1 MNIRDLKLYL
11 HLCET
16 CHFGMTADAMHV
28 SPSTLSRQIQSMEE
42 HFGHTLFI
50 RDNRQVQITSEGE
63 KVKRFAQQV
72 VNLHQQV
79 RQDLDQSDQQLVGE
93 LTLFCSVTAAYSHL
107 PEILDRF
114 RIHYPQVE
122 IKLSTGDA
130 ADAVE
135 KVQSNLAD
143 LAIAGKP
150 KQLPA
155 SVEFLKFGEIEMVLL
170 IPKLNSSF
178 SDKLHQKQPDWH
190 NIPFILPEH
199 GPSRHRIDLWFKQQ
213 KIISPKIYATVAGH
227 EAIVSMVALGCGVA
241 LLPKVVMENSPE
253 RIRERITEWSTNLME
268 PFDVGICVQKRRLS
282 ERIIA
287 AFWTLCV
294 LNLPNNQKNKI

>member
-28 SPSTLSRQIQSMEE
+28 SPSTLSRQIQRLEE
-42 HFGHTLFI
+42 HFGHPLFI
-50 RDNRQVQITSEGE
+50 RDNRQVQITQAGE
-63 KVKRFAQQV
+63 KVKRFALQV
-72 VNLHQQV
+72 VSLHQQL
-79 RQDLDQSDQQLVGE
+79 RQDIDKSDQQLVGE
-93 LTLFCSVTAAYSHL
+93 LKLFCSVTAAYSHL
-107 PEILDRF
+107 PDILDRF
-114 RIHYPQVE
+114 RIKYPLVE

-135 KVQSNLAD
+135 KTQSNEAD
-143 LAIAGKP
+143 LAIAGRP

-155 SVEFLKFGEIEMVLL
+155 GVEFLKLGEIEMVLL

-178 SDKLHQKQPDWH
+178 SDKLHQKKPDWH

-213 KIISPKIYATVAGH
+213 KITSPKIYATVAGH

-253 RIRERITEWSTNLME
+253 RIRERITEWSTNLMQ

-282 ERIIA
+282 EKIIA
-287 AFWTLCV
+287 AFWTV
-294 LNLPNNQKNKI
+294 ANLNLPNSQINEI

>member
-1 MNIRDLKLYL
+1 MNIRDLKLFL

-16 CHFGMTADAMHV
+16 CHFGMSADAMHV
-28 SPSTLSRQIQSMEE
+28 SPSTLSRQIQRLEE
-42 HFGHTLFI
+42 QFGHSLFI
-50 RDNRQVQITSEGE
+50 RDNRQVQISHEGE

-72 VNLHQQV
+72 VNLHQQLK
-79 RQDLDQSDQQLVGE
+79 QELDKADQQLVGE

-114 RIHYPQVE
+114 RIHYPLVE

-135 KVQSNLAD
+135 KIQSQQAD

-150 KQLPA
+150 KQLP
-155 SVEFLKFGEIEMVLL
+155 SGMEFIKLGEIEMVLL

-178 SDKLHQKQPDWH
+178 SDKLHQKAPDWH

-199 GPSRHRIDLWFKQQ
+199 GPSRQRIDLWFKQK
-213 KIISPKIYATVAGH
+213 KIVSPKIYATVAGH

-253 RIRERITEWSTNLME
+253 RVRERITEWSTNLME
-268 PFDVGICVQKRRLS
+268 PFDIGICVQKRRLS
-282 ERIIA
+282 EKIIS
-287 AFWTLCV
+287 AFWALGCQ
-294 LNLPNNQKNKI
+294 NLPNQE

>member
-1 MNIRDLKLYL
+1 MNIRDLKLFL

-16 CHFGMTADAMHV
+16 CHFGMSADAMHV
-28 SPSTLSRQIQSMEE
+28 SPSTLSRQIQRLEE
-42 HFGHTLFI
+42 QFGHQLFV
-50 RDNRQVQITSEGE
+50 RDNRQVQITHEGE
-63 KVKRFAQQV
+63 KVKRFALQV
-72 VNLHQQV
+72 VNLHQQLK
-79 RQDLDQSDQQLVGE
+79 QELDQSDQQLVGE

-107 PEILDRF
+107 PDILDRF
-114 RIHYPQVE
+114 RIHYPLVE

-135 KVQSNLAD
+135 KIQSNQAD

-155 SVEFLKFGEIEMVLL
+155 GVEFIKLGEIEMVLL

-178 SDKLHQKQPDWH
+178 SDKLHQKTPDWH

-199 GPSRHRIDLWFKQQ
+199 GPSRQRIDLWFKQQ
-213 KIISPKIYATVAGH
+213 KITCPRIYATVAGH

-253 RIRERITEWSTNLME
+253 RVRERITEWSTNLME

-282 ERIIA
+282 EKIIS
-287 AFWTLCV
+287 AFWALGSK
-294 LNLPNNQKNKI
+294 NLPSNG

>member
-16 CHFGMTADAMHV
+16 CHFGMTANAMHV
-28 SPSTLSRQIQSMEE
+28 SPSTLSRQIQRMEDY
-42 HFGHTLFI
+42 FGHPLFI
-50 RDNRQVQITSEGE
+50 RDNRQVQITQVGE
-63 KVKRFAQQV
+63 KVKRFALQV
-72 VNLHQQV
+72 ISQHQQLK
-79 RQDLDQSDQQLVGE
+79 QELELSNQQLIGE
-93 LTLFCSVTAAYSHL
+93 LRLFCSVTAAYSHL
-107 PEILDRF
+107 PDILDQF
-114 RIHYPQVE
+114 RIHYPLIE

-135 KVQSNLAD
+135 KVQSNEAD

-155 SVEFLKFGEIEMVLL
+155 GVEFLKFGEIEMVLL
-170 IPKLNSSF
+170 IPKLNSTF
-178 SDKLHQKQPDWH
+178 SDKLHQKKPDWH

-199 GPSRHRIDLWFKQQ
+199 GPSRQRIDLWFKQQ
-213 KIISPKIYATVAGH
+213 KITSPKIYATVAGH

-253 RIRERITEWSTNLME
+253 RIRERITEWSTNLMQ
-268 PFDVGICVQKRRLS
+268 PFDIGMCVQKKRLS
-282 ERIIA
+282 EKIIA
-287 AFWTLCV
+287 AFWNLSN
-294 LNLPNNQKNKI
+294 LNHTKN

>member
-1 MNIRDLKLYL
+1 MNLRDLKLFL

-28 SPSTLSRQIQSMEE
+28 SPSTLSRQIQRMEE
-42 HFGHTLFI
+42 HFGHPLFI
-50 RDNRQVQITSEGE
+50 RDNRQVQITRAGE
-63 KVKRFAQQV
+63 KVKRFARNVINQHLQ
-72 VNLHQQV
+72 L
-79 RQDLDQSDQQLVGE
+79 RQDIDQSDQQLIGE
-93 LTLFCSVTAAYSHL
+93 LKLFCSVTAAYSHL
-107 PEILDRF
+107 PDILDRY
-114 RIHYPQVE
+114 RISFPLVE

-135 KVQSNLAD
+135 KIQSSEAD
-143 LAIAGKP
+143 LAIAGRP

-155 SVEFLKFGEIEMVLL
+155 GVEFLKLGEIEMVLL

-178 SDKLHQKQPDWH
+178 SDKLHQKKPDWH

-213 KIISPKIYATVAGH
+213 KITSPKIYATVAGH

-253 RIRERITEWSTNLME
+253 RVRERITEWSTNLMQ

-282 ERIIA
+282 EKIIA
-287 AFWTLCV
+287 AFWTLAS
-294 LNLPNNQKNKI
+294 LN

>member
-1 MNIRDLKLYL
+1 MNIRDLKLFL

-16 CHFGMTADAMHV
+16 CHFGMSADAMHV
-28 SPSTLSRQIQSMEE
+28 SPSTLSRQIQRLEE
-42 HFGHTLFI
+42 QFGHQLFV
-50 RDNRQVQITSEGE
+50 RDNRQVQITHEGE
-63 KVKRFAQQV
+63 KVKRFALQV
-72 VNLHQQV
+72 VNLHQQLK
-79 RQDLDQSDQQLVGE
+79 QELDQSDQQLVGE

-107 PEILDRF
+107 PDILDRF
-114 RIHYPQVE
+114 RIHYPLVE

-135 KVQSNLAD
+135 KIQSNQAD

-155 SVEFLKFGEIEMVLL
+155 GVEFIKLGEIEMVLL

-199 GPSRHRIDLWFKQQ
+199 GPSRQRIDLWFKQQ
-213 KIISPKIYATVAGH
+213 KIISPRIYATVAGH

-253 RIRERITEWSTNLME
+253 RVRERITEWSTNLME

-282 ERIIA
+282 EKIIS
-287 AFWTLCV
+287 AFWALGSK
-294 LNLPNNQKNKI
+294 NLPSNG

>member
-28 SPSTLSRQIQSMEE
+28 SPSTLSRQIQRLEE
-42 HFGHTLFI
+42 HFGHPLFI
-50 RDNRQVQITSEGE
+50 RDNRQVQITQAGE
-63 KVKRFAQQV
+63 KVKRFALQV
-72 VNLHQQV
+72 VSLHQQL
-79 RQDLDQSDQQLVGE
+79 RQDIDKSDQQLVGE
-93 LTLFCSVTAAYSHL
+93 LKLFCSVTAAYSHL
-107 PEILDRF
+107 PDILDRF
-114 RIHYPQVE
+114 RIKYPLVE

-135 KVQSNLAD
+135 KTQSNEAD
-143 LAIAGKP
+143 LAIAGRP

-155 SVEFLKFGEIEMVLL
+155 GVEFLKLGEIEMVLL

-178 SDKLHQKQPDWH
+178 SDKLHQKKPDWH

-213 KIISPKIYATVAGH
+213 KITSPRIYATVAGH

-253 RIRERITEWSTNLME
+253 RIRERITEWSTNLMQ

-282 ERIIA
+282 EKIIA
-287 AFWTLCV
+287 AFWTV
-294 LNLPNNQKNKI
+294 ANLNLPNSQINEI

>member
-16 CHFGMTADAMHV
+16 CHFGMTANAMHV
-28 SPSTLSRQIQSMEE
+28 SPSTLSRQIQRMEDY
-42 HFGHTLFI
+42 FGHPLFI
-50 RDNRQVQITSEGE
+50 RDNRQVQITQVGE
-63 KVKRFAQQV
+63 KVKRFALQV
-72 VNLHQQV
+72 ISQHQQLK
-79 RQDLDQSDQQLVGE
+79 QELELSNQQIIGE
-93 LTLFCSVTAAYSHL
+93 LRLFCSVTAAYSHL
-107 PEILDRF
+107 PDILDQF
-114 RIHYPQVE
+114 RIHYPLIE

-135 KVQSNLAD
+135 KVQSNEAD

-155 SVEFLKFGEIEMVLL
+155 GVEFLKFGEIEMVLL
-170 IPKLNSSF
+170 IPKLNSTF
-178 SDKLHQKQPDWH
+178 SDKLHQKKPDWH

-199 GPSRHRIDLWFKQQ
+199 GPSRQRIDLWFKQQ
-213 KIISPKIYATVAGH
+213 KITSPKIYATVAGH

-253 RIRERITEWSTNLME
+253 RIRERITEWSTNLMQ
-268 PFDVGICVQKRRLS
+268 PFDIGMCVQKRRLS
-282 ERIIA
+282 EKIIA
-287 AFWTLCV
+287 AFWNLSN
-294 LNLPNNQKNKI
+294 LNHTKN

>member
-1 MNIRDLKLYL
+1 MNLRDLKLFL

-28 SPSTLSRQIQSMEE
+28 SPSTLSRQIQRMEE
-42 HFGHTLFI
+42 HFGHPLFI
-50 RDNRQVQITSEGE
+50 RDNRQVQITQAGE
-63 KVKRFAQQV
+63 KVKRFARNVINQHLQ
-72 VNLHQQV
+72 L
-79 RQDLDQSDQQLVGE
+79 RQDIDQSDQQLIGE
-93 LTLFCSVTAAYSHL
+93 LKLFCSVTAAYSHL
-107 PEILDRF
+107 PDILDRY
-114 RIHYPQVE
+114 RISFPLVE

-135 KVQSNLAD
+135 KIRSSEAD
-143 LAIAGKP
+143 LAIAGRP

-155 SVEFLKFGEIEMVLL
+155 GVEFLKLGEIEMVLL

-178 SDKLHQKQPDWH
+178 SDKLHQKKPDWH

-213 KIISPKIYATVAGH
+213 KITSPKIYATVAGH

-253 RIRERITEWSTNLME
+253 RVRERITEWSTNLMQ

-282 ERIIA
+282 EKIIA
-287 AFWTLCV
+287 AFWTLAS
-294 LNLPNNQKNKI
+294 LN

>member
-1 MNIRDLKLYL
+1 MNIRDLKLFL
-11 HLCET
+11 HLCDT
-16 CHFGMTADAMHV
+16 CHFGMSADAMHV
-28 SPSTLSRQIQSMEE
+28 SPSTLSRQIQRLEE
-42 HFGHTLFI
+42 QFGHQLFI
-50 RDNRQVQITSEGE
+50 RDNRQVQITYEGE

-72 VNLHQQV
+72 VNLHQQLKHE
-79 RQDLDQSDQQLVGE
+79 LDQAEQQLVGE

-114 RIHYPQVE
+114 RIHYPLVE

-135 KVQSNLAD
+135 KIQSHQAD

-150 KQLPA
+150 KQLP
-155 SVEFLKFGEIEMVLL
+155 SGVEFIKLGEIEMVLL

-178 SDKLHQKQPDWH
+178 SDKLHQKKPDWH

-199 GPSRHRIDLWFKQQ
+199 GPSRQRIDLWFKQQ
-213 KIISPKIYATVAGH
+213 KITNPKIYATVAGH

-253 RIRERITEWSTNLME
+253 RVRERITEWSTNLME
-268 PFDVGICVQKRRLS
+268 PFDIGICVQKRRLS
-282 ERIIA
+282 EKIIS
-287 AFWTLCV
+287 AFWALGNQ
-294 LNLPNNQKNKI
+294 NLPIE

>member
-1 MNIRDLKLYL
+1 MNIRDLKLFL
-11 HLCET
+11 HLCDT
-16 CHFGMTADAMHV
+16 CHFGISADAMHV
-28 SPSTLSRQIQSMEE
+28 SPSTLSRQIQRLEE
-42 HFGHTLFI
+42 QFGHRLFI
-50 RDNRQVQITSEGE
+50 RDNRQVQITHEGE
-63 KVKRFAQQV
+63 KVKHFAQQV
-72 VNLHQQV
+72 VNLHQQLK
-79 RQDLDQSDQQLVGE
+79 QELDKSEQRLVGE

-114 RIHYPQVE
+114 RLHHPLVE

-135 KVQSNLAD
+135 KIQSHQAD

-150 KQLPA
+150 KQLP
-155 SVEFLKFGEIEMVLL
+155 SGVEFIKLGEIEMVLL

-178 SDKLHQKQPDWH
+178 SDKLHQKVPDWH

-213 KIISPKIYATVAGH
+213 KITSPKIYATVAGH

-253 RIRERITEWSTNLME
+253 RVRERITEWSTNLME
-268 PFDVGICVQKRRLS
+268 PFDVGICVQKRRLP
-282 ERIIA
+282 EKIIS
-287 AFWTLCV
+287 AFWAISNP
-294 LNLPNNQKNKI
+294 NLPT

>member
-1 MNIRDLKLYL
+1 MNIRDLKLFL

-28 SPSTLSRQIQSMEE
+28 SPSTLSRQIQRLEE
-42 HFGHTLFI
+42 HFGHPLFI
-50 RDNRQVQITSEGE
+50 RDNRQVQITQVGE
-63 KVKRFAQQV
+63 RVKRFAIQV
-72 VNLHQQV
+72 INLHQQL
-79 RQDLDQSDQQLVGE
+79 QHDLNNSDQQLVGE
-93 LTLFCSVTAAYSHL
+93 LKLFCSVTAAYSHL
-107 PEILDRF
+107 PDILDRY
-114 RIHYPQVE
+114 RINYPFVE

-135 KVQSNLAD
+135 KIQSNDAD
-143 LAIAGKP
+143 IAIAGRP

-155 SVEFLKFGEIEMVLL
+155 GVEFLKMGEIEMVLL

-178 SDKLHQKQPDWH
+178 SDKLHQKKPDWH

-213 KIISPKIYATVAGH
+213 KISNPKIYATVAGH

-253 RIRERITEWSTNLME
+253 RIRERITEWSTNLMQ

-282 ERIIA
+282 ERMIA
-287 AFWTLCV
+287 AFWNSSNPELV
-294 LNLPNNQKNKI
+294 NNSKNAI

>member
-1 MNIRDLKLYL
+1 MNIRDLKLFL

-16 CHFGMTADAMHV
+16 CHFGMSADAMHV
-28 SPSTLSRQIQSMEE
+28 SPSTLSRQIQRLEE
-42 HFGHTLFI
+42 QFGHQLFV
-50 RDNRQVQITSEGE
+50 RDNRQVQITHEGE
-63 KVKRFAQQV
+63 KVKRFALQV
-72 VNLHQQV
+72 VNLHQQLK
-79 RQDLDQSDQQLVGE
+79 QELDQSDQQLVGE

-107 PEILDRF
+107 PDILDRF
-114 RIHYPQVE
+114 RIHYPLVE

-135 KVQSNLAD
+135 KIQSNQAD

-155 SVEFLKFGEIEMVLL
+155 GVEFIKLGEIEMVLL

-178 SDKLHQKQPDWH
+178 SDKLHQKMPDWH

-199 GPSRHRIDLWFKQQ
+199 GPSRQRIDLWFKQQ
-213 KIISPKIYATVAGH
+213 KITSPRIYATVAGH

-253 RIRERITEWSTNLME
+253 RVRERITEWSTNLME

-282 ERIIA
+282 EKIIS
-287 AFWTLCV
+287 AFWALGSK
-294 LNLPNNQKNKI
+294 NLPSNG

>member
-1 MNIRDLKLYL
+1 MNLRDLKLFL

-28 SPSTLSRQIQSMEE
+28 SPSTLSRQIQRMEE
-42 HFGHTLFI
+42 HFGHPLFI
-50 RDNRQVQITSEGE
+50 RDNRQVQITQAGE
-63 KVKRFAQQV
+63 KVKRFARNVINQHLQ
-72 VNLHQQV
+72 L
-79 RQDLDQSDQQLVGE
+79 RQDIDQSDQQLIGE
-93 LTLFCSVTAAYSHL
+93 LKLFCSVTAAYSHL
-107 PEILDRF
+107 PDILDRY
-114 RIHYPQVE
+114 RISFPLVE

-135 KVQSNLAD
+135 KIQSSEAD
-143 LAIAGKP
+143 LAIAGRP

-155 SVEFLKFGEIEMVLL
+155 GVEFLKLGEIEMVLL

-178 SDKLHQKQPDWH
+178 SDKLHQKKPDWH

-213 KIISPKIYATVAGH
+213 KITSPKIYATVAGH

-253 RIRERITEWSTNLME
+253 RVRERITEWSTNLMQ

-282 ERIIA
+282 EKIIA
-287 AFWTLCV
+287 AFWTLAS
-294 LNLPNNQKNKI
+294 LN

>member
-1 MNIRDLKLYL
+1 MELVMNIRDLKLYL

-28 SPSTLSRQIQSMEE
+28 SPSTLSRQIQRMEE
-42 HFGHTLFI
+42 HFGYTLFI
-50 RDNRQVQITSEGE
+50 RDNRQVQITPEGE
-63 KVKRFAQQV
+63 KIKRFAQQV

-79 RQDLDQSDQQLVGE
+79 KQDLDQSDQQLAGE

-155 SVEFLKFGEIEMVLL
+155 GVEFLKLGEIEMVLL
-170 IPKLNSSF
+170 IPKLNSTF
-178 SDKLHQKQPDWH
+178 SDKLHQKQPDWD

-213 KIISPKIYATVAGH
+213 KISSPKIYATVAGH

-294 LNLPNNQKNKI
+294 LKSTQ